1 MNRDSRI
8 LIIYSTFGD
17 GHLQTANAVKQQLV
31 ARGINQI
38 HMIDLMA
45 EAYPYWNSVSRF
57 YYIKSSAWFPSLY
70 GLSYSLTNGTRP
82 DGPFNRMI
90 HSIGKRKLQ
99 EIVERI
105 QPDAVIHTFPFL
117 AMEQLIRELAIPVPT
132 FTVITDYVLHSRWIH
147 PGTQHYFIATESLK
161 REMMAAGISENKISV
176 TGIPIKEAFD
186 TPVQTEE
193 LFIKYG
199 FDSRKKHA
207 LIVAGAF
214 GVLAHVRKMVAAVL
228 DQTEYDLILVCGRN
242 RSLTSRM
249 EALYANNSRVR
260 VLGYV
265 DRMDEMMGVAS
276 CLITKAGGITLTE
289 ALSRTLPVIVYRP
302 LPGQEEGNAAVL
314 SDAGAIRI
322 ADRLEDVT
330 NILNQIQ
337 ENTHLQ
343 RLKKAMKSLYKP
355 GAASAVA
362 SEILQISSMYA
373 HGNQPYPTPLERK
386 ALQTHGYQ

>member
-1 MNRDSRI
+1 MDRDSRI

-31 ARGINQI
+31 AQGIKRI

-45 EAYPYWNSVSRF
+45 EAHPYLNALSRF
-57 YYIKSSAWFPSLY
+57 FYIKSSAWFPGIY
-70 GLSYSLTNGTRP
+70 GLSYHLTNGAP
-82 DGPFNRMI
+82 SDGPFNRMI

-99 EIVERI
+99 EMIERI

-117 AMEQLIRELAIPVPT
+117 AIEQLIKDQALSIPT

-161 REMMAAGISENKISV
+161 REMMAAGISEQKISV
-176 TGIPIKEAFD
+176 TGIPIREAFD
-186 TPVQTEE
+186 APVQTEA

-199 FDSRKKHA
+199 LHPRKKHA

-214 GVLAHVRKMVAAVL
+214 GVLAHVRKMVSAVL

-249 EALYANNSRVR
+249 ETSYANHSRVH

-265 DRMDEMMGVAS
+265 DRMDEMMGLAS

-322 ADRLEDVT
+322 ANRLKDVT
-330 NILNQIQ
+330 DILNQIQ
-337 ENTHLQ
+337 VSTHLQ
-343 RLKKAMKSLYKP
+343 RMEIAMKSLYKP
-355 GAASAVA
+355 RAASTVA
-362 SEILQISSMYA
+362 SEILEFSSNYA
-373 HGNQPYPTPLERK
+373 HGNQPYPSPLERK